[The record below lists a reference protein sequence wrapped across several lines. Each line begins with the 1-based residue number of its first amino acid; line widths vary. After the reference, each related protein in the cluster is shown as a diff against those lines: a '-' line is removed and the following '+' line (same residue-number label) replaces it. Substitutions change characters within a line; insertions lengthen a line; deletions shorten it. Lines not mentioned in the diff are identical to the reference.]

1 MRIKFL
7 GEWYEIQ
14 CFNIT
19 KNDGTA
25 FITKD
30 FECDIEDIEINGRH
44 LAPSAESDT
53 IPAYPKGRVT
63 EGEYDVMNV
72 GKEDN
77 FPTKHGEFRVGDEV
91 MTIDFGGNIFRGTI
105 NELYGNGLCHL
116 VSPDYKRNLI
126 DIPTSKLVDDS
137 ADADPYYAAVQIR
150 KKQAE
155 YWEKRA
161 SANISNVIDWEQRR
175 WDLACSL
182 FSRYKGKDSRDAEE
196 IIHFADVLIDE
207 YRKEAKL

>member
-7 GEWYEIQ
+7 GEWYDIQ

-19 KNDGTA
+19 KNGGTA

-30 FECDIEDIEINGRH
+30 YENSIEDIEINGRH
-44 LAPSAESDT
+44 LAHLNNEVN
-53 IPAYPKGRVT
+53 KT
-63 EGEYDVMNV
+63 EAVEPQDNKPTENV